1 MKFVVCLM
9 TYKTYQIYALN
20 QSLERIMNL
29 QWDTLYSETVWF
41 LLVLKIGRMSSHFSI
56 LVEAVRIKMSR
67 KTILSKTDMTQ
78 DSKQR

>member
-56 LVEAVRIKMSR
+56 LVEADRIKMSR